1 MPSAYEFNLNG
12 SAQGLP
18 IRGESRFPTRS
29 PKEWNLVLDD
39 HGVAP
44 ESVYPNRYLPAL
56 AIDDS
61 TGDGVVIPQGVI
73 VSLHNVYSSTVFTNI
88 GGDSEIGVSASGY
101 LAAGLNA
108 YGSVISYGATD
119 EKNGYGDYQTAVLTI
134 ANGGTAVDDVF
145 TSLDVQLERVNS
157 AGSLIVAGNEL
168 RRSANIPYGVTPAR
182 VFADYRG
189 QYLNSDG
196 TQLELDAPV
205 IDSYIQVPYIV
216 DDGSST
222 YKCPAVT
229 VSDSNKSNV
238 TSAATHAGYN
248 AVLPYSGFLYLGSRT
263 GVADNAINTAFVN
276 GEYLVSDVNG
286 RFIPQHATQ
295 ASALTQTKT
304 AQTIGRLIALDN
316 KWPKDLS
323 ELADTYE
330 GSGMTGT
337 DTRGIDKF
345 LYDFVVLVL
354 QAAGQAYTRNDVY
367 AAIQAGRFGMA
378 TIEILPA

>member
-1 MPSAYEFNLNG
+1 MASDYELNMNG
-12 SAQGLP
+12 TYQGLP
-18 IRGESRFPTRS
+18 IRSEGRFLTRT
-29 PKEWNLVLDD
+29 PKEWNLIRDD

-44 ESVYPNRYLPAL
+44 ESVYPNRYLPVL
-56 AIDDS
+56 AIDS
-61 TGDGVVIPQGVI
+61 NTSDGVVIPQGV
-73 VSLHNVYSSTVFTNI
+73 VVALHNVFTSTVYTNVS
-88 GGDSEIGVSASGY
+88 GDTEVGVSASGT
-101 LAAGLNA
+101 LAAGLNQ
-108 YGSVISYGATD
+108 YGNIISYPAKD

-134 ANGGTAVDDVF
+134 ANGGTAVDDIY
-145 TSLDVQLERVNS
+145 TALDVTLERVNS
-157 AGSLIVAGNEL
+157 AGSLIVANDQV
-168 RRSANIPYGVTPAR
+168 RRAANIPFGVTPAR

-205 IDSYIQVPYIV
+205 IDSYIWVPYII
-216 DDGSST
+216 DDNANSF
-222 YKCPAVT
+222 KCPAIT
-229 VSDSNKSNV
+229 VSDSDKSNV
-238 TSAATHAGYN
+238 TAAANHAGYN
-248 AVLPYSGFLYLGSRT
+248 AVLPYSGFLYLGART
-263 GVADNAINTAFVN
+263 GLADADVDTAFVN

-295 ASALTQTKT
+295 ANALTQSKT
-304 AQTIGRLIALDN
+304 AQTIGRLISLDN

-354 QAAGQAYTRNDVY
+354 QAAGKTYTRNDVY